1 MIDQQSRHIEI
12 CDAVVDVLN
21 ASDDLVL
28 VFTAARYEDA
38 GDALENLDALRVAVI
53 PQAAR
58 RKQITRGGA
67 QQLDFDISLA
77 ILEKTD
83 RGDRDRTDTLQLL
96 AQQCAEL
103 LETQPLEGLRPP
115 RQTETKLP
123 APFAPELLEKRS
135 IFLAPLTL
143 TYQQYTNR

>member
-12 CDAVVDVLN
+12 CDAVVDVIN
-21 ASDDLVL
+21 AADDLAI
-28 VFTAARYEDA
+28 VFEAARYEDA
-38 GDALENLDALRVAVI
+38 GDALENLDDLRVAVI

-67 QQLDFDISLA
+67 QQLDFDVSLA

-96 AQQCAEL
+96 AQQLAEL
-103 LETQPLEGLRPP
+103 LENEPLDGLRPP

-135 IFLAPLTL
+135 IFLAPITVS
-143 TYQQYTNR
+143 YRQFANR